1 MTNIDPPPFGERPTY
16 EAELLSE
23 TEQSETRRAVRQL
36 AFPAGA
42 FGFPPA
48 TGVSPDTGLTLPASV
63 HFTYVDEQGRGVI
76 ENKHSTLD

>member
-1 MTNIDPPPFGERPTY
+1 M
-16 EAELLSE
+16 
-23 TEQSETRRAVRQL
+23 

-48 TGVSPDTGLTLPASV
+48 AGVSPDTGLTLPASV
-63 HFTYVDEQGRGVI
+63 HFTYVDEQGRGGI